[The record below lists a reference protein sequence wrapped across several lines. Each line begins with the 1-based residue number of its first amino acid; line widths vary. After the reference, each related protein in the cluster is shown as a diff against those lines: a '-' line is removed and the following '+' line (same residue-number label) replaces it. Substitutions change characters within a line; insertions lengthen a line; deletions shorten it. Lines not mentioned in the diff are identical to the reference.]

1 MPARLIPAVKEEN
14 YQFTLE
20 QHSFQVEKIVK
31 RVLDRVIERQETLS
45 KVFGIAQQ
53 NPGGC
58 QAELVNF
65 NLYLMSV
72 VREPRIQKWL
82 ILNQCF
88 KEFH

>member
-1 MPARLIPAVKEEN
+1 M
-14 YQFTLE
+14 
-20 QHSFQVEKIVK
+20 K
-31 RVLDRVIERQETLS
+31 RMLDKVIERQETVS
-45 KVFGIAQQ
+45 KVYGLSQQ
-53 NPGGC
+53 NPAGC